1 MAKEKVTV
9 TLDRAKADSARVLA
23 NASSTSAVIDLALD
37 CLIRTERLRRDVEA
51 YRRRPPTVEEADL
64 ASLPEPTALDDDTDW
79 EALYADVEA

>member
-1 MAKEKVTV
+1 MGSG
-9 TLDRAKADSARVLA
+9 RAATAAPGRLSNV
-23 NASSTSAVIDLALD
+23 SSTSAVIDLALD

-79 EALYADVEA
+79 EALYADIEA